1 MPMILLMVRFNNVN
15 AKGPG
20 SQLGKGEKAMNARK
34 AKALRRQVAL
44 LAEQGVIKTEGYAQR
59 SDTGAIVARGQR
71 GAYQLLKK
79 AVK

>member
-1 MPMILLMVRFNNVN
+1 
-15 AKGPG
+15 
-20 SQLGKGEKAMNARK
+20 MNARK

-79 AVK
+79 VVK